1 MRKKLSDLIDT
12 TVSCMTKI
20 SNDITEKAEE
30 QRQRKEEQEKILAE
44 IREKLFYQSLYNLSL
59 TDEQIYQ
66 LENNMNNFVAKIVT
80 LSRLQSYDIT
90 RHLINQA
97 KLNNDIE
104 LLQQV
109 RAEASSNLDESLDF
123 VRLLHYQLYE
133 SFIHNYYTNLTYAEV
148 TKVKQLFFISNNSYC
163 FIYSFVLDRQQ
174 DFEKLKENFNSF
186 KNTLE
191 CKQLFRQFNIKKAN
205 VNFIDASYYLVIMLK

>member
-109 RAEASSNLDESLDF
+109 RAEASTNLDESLDF